1 MAQWQRWLR
10 PPQSPSQSP
19 SEEPEAP
26 HKPSFVARTAGKG
39 AWLLALCVV
48 GMFVLALALKV
59 ILTLSGWLPL
69 IGVVIVAVVIAKR
82 RGTDAVIGGAK
93 RASEE
98 AVQYLRRKREQ

>member
-10 PPQSPSQSP
+10 PPQSP

-39 AWLLALCVV
+39 AWLLLVCIV
-48 GMFVLALALKV
+48 GMFVLAFALKV

-69 IGVVIVAVVIAKR
+69 IGVVIVAVVIAR
-82 RGTDAVIGGAK
+82 RHGTDAVVGGAK
-93 RASEE
+93 RAGEE
-98 AVQYLRRKREQ
+98 VVQYLRRKDKGQ